1 MGEARTG
8 VPRTYFFSFLVCIA
22 AYIHTYIG
30 EHVFIFLLCIYHSV
44 VWVDWRELFL
54 DQEIRVEFFFVI
66 IGVDGGHGFCLS
78 RPLDQYTYHTS
89 RLHTCLNG
97 YSFEG
102 GFGGRPENITTRIL
116 LSTEEWSRCAFQ
128 EQIRNTKNSTL
139 FIVHI

>member
-54 DQEIRVEFFFVI
+54 DQEIRVEFFFC
-66 IGVDGGHGFCLS
+66 DH
-78 RPLDQYTYHTS
+78 R
-89 RLHTCLNG
+89 
-97 YSFEG
+97 
-102 GFGGRPENITTRIL
+102 GGRGAWIL
-116 LSTEEWSRCAFQ
+116 PFEAP
-128 EQIRNTKNSTL
+128 
-139 FIVHI
+139 